1 MNCKMLCCTFRFQK
15 ITQKQRL
22 VYKRRRNFEVG
33 FPLSKLKECE
43 WLGSNYTARWPKNE
57 YHCLLLKEQ
66 AKENHV
72 NVALFLIAQSPLSF
86 SSPPTLKRC
95 ATEIALPSLFA
106 LSNYPCELS
115 KKRKKKKEGRKGRE
129 EKDRKTSVGGLCG
142 TLFDRGGSWGR
153 VQGVCTPSSPWD
165 DLRFSNTTGI
175 LQKYIYIYVVNWC
188 WSRARDECTPS

>member
-1 MNCKMLCCTFRFQK
+1 MNCKMLCWTFTLQK

-115 KKRKKKKEGRKGRE
+115 KKKKKEKGRKERKRRKGQNNFCGRAMSHPIRQGRILGE
-129 EKDRKTSVGGLCG
+129 GARGVHPRLPPEMTCG
-142 TLFDRGGSWGR
+142 FLIQLVFCKKKNYAG
-153 VQGVCTPSSPWD
+153 
-165 DLRFSNTTGI
+165 
-175 LQKYIYIYVVNWC
+175 YWC
-188 WSRARDECTPS
+188 WRDECTPS